1 MGRQTLP
8 RWMGGSL
15 ADLALAPTS
24 ASLLAPPRL
33 AHAVTMRVR
42 VISSSR
48 RPIGT
53 RVSDAVLLTAPGR
66 THNTSWPTW
75 PHNVRFIHKPTHTD
89 ASDAQYSRKEAWS
102 KRPAWVQFCH
112 SIVHCMLCNIV
123 PHDVLHARTY
133 HVVGARGWWWDFD
146 CFGVCGGFGV
156 SRECLDL
163 ACSIDDRRC
172 ACEIALRV
180 SRARTIPIWE

>member
-8 RWMGGSL
+8 RAMGVSL
-15 ADLALAPTS
+15 AGLAFSPS
-24 ASLLAPPRL
+24 PASLIASPRF
-33 AHAVTMRVR
+33 AHAVAMRVR
-42 VISSSR
+42 LISTSR

-66 THNTSWPTW
+66 THKTFWPTW
-75 PHNVRFIHKPTHTD
+75 PHNVRFIHMPTHTD

-112 SIVHCMLCNIV
+112 SIVHYTLCNIV

-133 HVVGARGWWWDFD
+133 HVVGARGWWWDFRLFW
-146 CFGVCGGFGV
+146 CVRRLWCA
-156 SRECLDL
+156 RECLESSSL
-163 ACSIDDRRC
+163 DRRSKVR
-172 ACEIALRV
+172 L
-180 SRARTIPIWE
+180 